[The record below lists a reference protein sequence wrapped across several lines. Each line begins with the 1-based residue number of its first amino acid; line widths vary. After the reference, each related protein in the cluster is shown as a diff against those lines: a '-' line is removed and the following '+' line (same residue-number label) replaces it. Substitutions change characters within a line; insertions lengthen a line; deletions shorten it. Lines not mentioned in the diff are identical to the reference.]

1 MSVLAVDTETT
12 GVAYHDVPFCVTFA
26 WDGQDGIQSEYV
38 DLDDRKNHEYVRR
51 MLLSGADEL
60 VFHNA
65 KFDMQ
70 KLALVGLFVPD
81 ERDPLTVHDT
91 EALAHLLD
99 EHRPKGLKALARD
112 VLGEETDEQ
121 EAIRAA
127 KKEAKLRAK
136 DGYHL
141 LPREVVVPYA
151 LKDAEFTL
159 RLWHEF
165 YPKLSK
171 HDDLLRLY
179 QTEQRLCFVLLEME
193 GRGMALDLAYV
204 ESTAKSYKGKS
215 LALELDI
222 RDMVGSEEFNPNSP
236 KQVTEAFD
244 ALGISLEST
253 SKESLR
259 AVDHPL
265 AQKILELRT
274 INKMHSTYLKPLLE
288 ESRDGIIHPWFRQHG
303 AKTGRM
309 SSGGAEA

>member
-1 MSVLAVDTETT
+1 MTVIAVDTETT
-12 GVAYHDVPFCVTFA
+12 GVAYFDTPFCVTVAAYNDQEELESMFL
-26 WDGQDGIQSEYV
+26 
-38 DLDDRKNHEYVRR
+38 DLDDPVQAAEVKT
-51 MLLSGADEL
+51 LLSEADEL

-91 EALAHLLD
+91 EAIAHLLD
-99 EHRPKGLKALARD
+99 ENRPKRLKALAKS
-112 VLGEETDEQ
+112 VLGEETDEA

-127 KKEAKLRAK
+127 KKEVGLRAK

-159 RLWHEF
+159 RLWHEL
-165 YPKLSK
+165 YPKLAE
-171 HDDLLRLY
+171 HDDLLGIY
-179 QTEQRLCFVLLEME
+179 STEQRLCFVLLEME
-193 GRGMALDLAYV
+193 RNGMALDLEYV
-204 ESTAKSYKGKS
+204 ESTAKAYAGK
-215 LALELDI
+215 ALKLEMDI
-222 RDMVGSEEFNPNSP
+222 RDFVGSEEFNPNSP
-236 KQVTEAFD
+236 KQVTEAFL
-244 ALGISLEST
+244 ALGYELEST

-259 AVDHPL
+259 EINHPL
-265 AQKILELRT
+265 AEKLLELRT
-274 INKMHSTYLKPLLE
+274 TKKMHGTYLKPMLE
-288 ESRDGIIHPWFRQHG
+288 EQRDGVIHPNFRQHG